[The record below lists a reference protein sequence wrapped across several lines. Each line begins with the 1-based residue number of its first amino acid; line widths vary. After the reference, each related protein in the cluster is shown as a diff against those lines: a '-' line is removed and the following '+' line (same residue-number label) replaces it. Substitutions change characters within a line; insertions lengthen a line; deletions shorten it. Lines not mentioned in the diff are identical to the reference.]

1 MIASATCST
10 PGAASILGLELY
22 LKKVRLKEEMLI
34 VSCRVHFETRV
45 GLMREVQ
52 AVVSRAGKRNSPHKI
67 IREKEDDN
75 KHWANVGLIGGIR
88 KASFLV

>member
-1 MIASATCST
+1 
-10 PGAASILGLELY
+10 
-22 LKKVRLKEEMLI
+22 MLI

-67 IREKEDDN
+67 IREKKDDN

-88 KASFLV
+88 KASLLVWGRNLGFAGLCLAALWPRCE

>member
-1 MIASATCST
+1 
-10 PGAASILGLELY
+10 
-22 LKKVRLKEEMLI
+22 MLI

-75 KHWANVGLIGGIR
+75 KHWANVGLIGGIWYGGETWALLR
-88 KASFLV
+88 SALAQV

>member
-1 MIASATCST
+1 
-10 PGAASILGLELY
+10 
-22 LKKVRLKEEMLI
+22 
-34 VSCRVHFETRV
+34 
-45 GLMREVQ
+45 MREVQ

-88 KASFLV
+88 KASLLVWGRKFLTWALLGFAPQCSGPGVNSSLCEE